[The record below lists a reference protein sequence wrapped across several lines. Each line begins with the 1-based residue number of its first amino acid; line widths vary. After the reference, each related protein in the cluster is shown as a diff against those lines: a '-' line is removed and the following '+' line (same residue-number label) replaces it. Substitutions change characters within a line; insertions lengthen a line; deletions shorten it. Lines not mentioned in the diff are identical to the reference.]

1 MMNVHQT
8 MYMGGDWPK
17 DCLDVTMIVLPK
29 KNQEMKYSALKFLI
43 SYYAFY
49 CMCLR
54 IRRYYDYADR

>member
-29 KNQEMKYSALKFLI
+29 KNKEMKYSALKI
-43 SYYAFY
+43 
-49 CMCLR
+49 
-54 IRRYYDYADR
+54 